1 MAFVNTRRR
10 VVLARCLCL
19 LALLAAASACASAPK
34 GPPVG
39 AEEPD
44 KFLYEHGTEALKDKR
59 WFAARE
65 YFRQLVDSYPQ
76 SNFRADAKLGIGD
89 SHLGEGSAEGQVMAI
104 NEFKEFLAYYPTHE
118 RAHYAQFQLGMS
130 HFKQMRGAMRDQ
142 TETREAITEF
152 TTYVQRYP
160 NAPLIAEARARLREA
175 KDRLSE
181 SEYNVG
187 FFYLRSRMSIP
198 GAVDRFAGILK
209 NDPEYTRRDAV
220 YYQMA
225 QALVLAGQPAAAV
238 PYLDKLVTEFESSE
252 FLEPAR
258 TQLDALKSQM
268 QAQIK
273 KELR

>member
-1 MAFVNTRRR
+1 MAFVNVRAR
-10 VVLARCLCL
+10 VIVARLLCL
-19 LALLAAASACASAPK
+19 VALLAAAGACASAPK

-39 AEEPD
+39 AEQPD
-44 KFLYEHGTEALKDKR
+44 KFLFEHGSKALADKK
-59 WFAARE
+59 WFVARE

-89 SHLGEGSAEGQVMAI
+89 SYIGEGSVEGQVMAI

-118 RAHYAQFQLGMS
+118 RAHYAQVQLGMA
-130 HFKQMRGAMRDQ
+130 HFKQMRGPARDQ

-152 TTYVQRYP
+152 GTYVQRYP
-160 NAPLIAEARARLREA
+160 NGPLIAEARQRLREA

-187 FFYLRSRMSIP
+187 YFYLRSRTSVP
-198 GAVDRFAGILK
+198 GAIDRFAGILK
-209 NDPEYTRRDAV
+209 NDPEYTHRDAV

-225 QALVLAGQPAAAV
+225 QALVLIGQPAAAI
-238 PYLDKLVTEFESSE
+238 PYLDKLVSEFETSE
-252 FLEPAR
+252 YLEDAG
-258 TQLDALKSQM
+258 TQLAALKAQM

-273 KELR
+273 K